1 MTPKTKASPT
11 PTGKATDIPHTAIAA
26 DSRMLDALKIIP
38 PSNALP
44 ILEKSACLRSVRK
57 LRPFSPWLPRV
68 KAKNNAQST
77 IPNT

>member
-26 DSRMLDALKIIP
+26 DSRIIP